1 MRVRT
6 KEALNKI
13 TLYKAASTIESVR
26 RQYGLQAQDIIRLP
40 ANENRYGCSPNVL
53 KALQE
58 HAGEF
63 SC

>member
-1 MRVRT
+1 M
-6 KEALNKI
+6 ALGRGGERRK
-13 TLYKAASTIESVR
+13 TINVKTPDFYVSEP
-26 RQYGLQAQDIIRLP
+26 GEGINRLS